1 MDKVSLEN
9 KHDQQIPWC
18 SSSTKHIYD
27 SQGQGS
33 LICNVTSLLLAYNF
47 CPVKLTKTSLPSD
60 TIFNSLANRKLWF
73 YQAFDYKKRTRT
85 SICVIPPFSFNRK
98 FFHTVKQ
105 TIIRGLFGKS
115 TREIQHLKVIVYTVT
130 SGFCELMKAC
140 ELL

>member
-73 YQAFDYKKRTRT
+73 YQAFDYKKKNKN
-85 SICVIPPFSFNRK
+85 FNMCHPTFRFQQK
-98 FFHTVKQ
+98 ILPHSKANHYPRF
-105 TIIRGLFGKS
+105 I
-115 TREIQHLKVIVYTVT
+115 REIYKRNIASKGHCIYSYLWILWAYE
-130 SGFCELMKAC
+130 GL
-140 ELL
+140 